1 MRPLNFLTMA
11 GILLPLQVVAGT
23 EPEKNTLKYLQGL
36 SLEELMEVPIGVAA
50 KHTSSLRETPGIVT
64 VITADEIAKSGAR
77 DLIDVL
83 RTVPGLDFGADV
95 ANIVGIGVRGSWAH
109 EGGLLL
115 LIDGI
120 EMNERSYATNQFGQH
135 YPLAH
140 IQRIEIM
147 RSAGSVIYGGMAKLG
162 VINIIT
168 KSAED
173 LEGVHLAGSYGKMS
187 KAIGHQNL
195 SLMAGEVID
204 DLKVSFL
211 ATKGTGQRSDRTYT
225 DVFGKQFDMA
235 NSNHT
240 EPQMV
245 NFGVQYKGLSFRML
259 LDKYRTDNLDDLVH
273 ISSFTTTANF
283 KNHNYDLR
291 YQENLNPQLKLNVN
305 LNYSQQTPWEFL
317 SYIPSYPYSRQS
329 SERYLGSVNLQQ
341 QFSEYFNL
349 IAGVEYRQEK
359 FTNFGIDTTTHI
371 NNHNQTLFVESLY
384 KGDWGNLTLGARYDE
399 HSQFGS
405 NLAPRLG
412 FTRILG
418 DFHIKALYSHAFRAP
433 VGFNILLGPEIHPER
448 TQNTEFSIG
457 YDVNKNIL
465 LTANVFNIKSK
476 DTIMYGVSP
485 TATSAEENRYYN
497 AEKSGTRGA
506 ELEARWKD
514 TWGYVTTN
522 YSYYRVTQDSLKDYQ
537 AFNYQTGENHDK
549 ERLAFAAHKASLN
562 SSFNITPKLSL
573 NPSLVWYGS
582 RYGYNQSSDSGQL
595 VLAKYKPTLLANL
608 FLRQQDFL
616 TKNLDV
622 GIGVYNLLNK
632 DFEFIQPYNAGHA
645 PLPDKSREFVVNFN
659 YKL

>member
-1 MRPLNFLTMA
+1 MQPLNCLALA
-11 GILLPLQVVAGT
+11 GILLPLQVVAGI

-36 SLEELMEVPIGVAA
+36 SLEELMEVPISVAA
-50 KHTSSLRETPGIVT
+50 KHTSNLRETPGIVT

-83 RTVPGLDFGADV
+83 RTVPGFDFGMDV
-95 ANIVGIGVRGSWAH
+95 GNIVGVGVRGTWAH

-120 EMNERSYATNQFGQH
+120 EMNERGYATTQFGQH

-147 RSAGSVIYGGMAKLG
+147 RGAGSVIYGGMAKLG

-173 LEGVHLAGSYGKMS
+173 LAGVHLAGSYGKM
-187 KAIGHQNL
+187 ANAVGHQNL
-195 SLMAGEVID
+195 SLIAGNVID
-204 DLKVSFL
+204 DLKVSLL
-211 ATKGTGQRSDRTYT
+211 ATKGTGQRSDRIYT
-225 DVFGKQFDMA
+225 DTFGKKLDMSA
-235 NSNHT
+235 TNHT

-259 LDKYRTDNLDDLVH
+259 LDGYHTDNRDSLTK
-273 ISSFTTTANF
+273 IRNAIRTQNF
-283 KNHNYDLR
+283 KSDNYDVR

-305 LNYSQQTPWEFL
+305 LNYSQQSPWE
-317 SYIPSYPYSRQS
+317 SWDYTGGYYSSRHS
-329 SERYLGSVNLQQ
+329 SDRYLGSVNLQQ
-341 QFSEYFNL
+341 RFSENLNL
-349 IAGVEYRQEK
+349 IAGIEYRQEK
-359 FTNFGIDTTTHI
+359 FTSFGFKKNTNVNSHS
-371 NNHNQTLFVESLY
+371 HTLFMESLY
-384 KGDWGNLTLGARYDE
+384 KGDWGNLTLGARYDDY
-399 HSQFGS
+399 SQSGS

-412 FTRILG
+412 FTRMFG

-433 VGFNILLGPEIHPER
+433 VSLNIMANPNLRPEL

-457 YDVNKNIL
+457 YDVNKNML

-476 DTIMYGVSP
+476 DTIIYGVLP
-485 TATSAEENRYYN
+485 TALLSQDQNYYN
-497 AEKSGTRGA
+497 AAKSDTRGV
-506 ELEARWKD
+506 EVEARWKD

-522 YSYYRVTQDSLKDYQ
+522 YSYYRVIQDSLNDFK
-537 AFNYQTGENHDK
+537 ALNYQTGEDHSK
-549 ERLAFAAHKASLN
+549 ERLAFASHKASLN

-582 RYGYNQSSDSGQL
+582 RYGYNQTSDSGQL
-595 VLAKYKPTLLANL
+595 MLAKYKPTLLANL

-632 DFEFIQPYNAGHA
+632 DFEFIQPYNSGHA
-645 PLPDKSREFVVNFN
+645 PLPDKSREFILNFS
-659 YKL
+659 YKF